1 MRRFGAPHRATIL
14 EVGLLRSIRG
24 REVVLRRGV
33 LRFAPLANPQ
43 QLYGV
48 DAKEGG
54 LHPSRW
60 QQMPHTQSEAQEI
73 VKGGAPP
80 CSRG

>member
-1 MRRFGAPHRATIL
+1 MRRFGAPHRARIL

-60 QQMPHTQSEAQEI
+60 QQMPVATHTIGST
-73 VKGGAPP
+73 
-80 CSRG
+80 